1 MAYFAKINS
10 ENIVEAVVSVS
21 NDIAINEQSGI
32 DFLNKI
38 YSEQINWKQ
47 TSYNTRGGKYYINDE
62 IAPDE
67 LQYKAF
73 RKNYADIG
81 MLYDETRNAF
91 IPTKKPYPSW
101 ILNENTCL
109 FESPI
114 PMPSDFSI
122 EKQYI
127 WNEQNK
133 SWDLTVL

>member
-38 YSEQINWKQ
+38 YNEQINWKQ

-73 RKNYADIG
+73 RKNYANIG

-91 IPTKKPYPSW
+91 IPVKKPYPSW
-101 ILNENTCL
+101 VLNENTCL
-109 FESPI
+109 FESPVPI
-114 PMPSDFSI
+114 PSDFSI

-133 SWDLTVL
+133 SWDLTIL

>member
-38 YSEQINWKQ
+38 YNEQINWKQ